1 MNAVS
6 EIQFAVL
13 PSEETPD
20 FPSPSIIDSRRLLG
34 PNFYSARPGALLE
47 VRGDVP
53 RLDALLEAWAAR
65 ARELLDALGWDA
77 NSAEVQVRRS
87 GGNATMFFAAAIDVL
102 MTATEVNEQAWV
114 TAESGGRVKSDSAIV
129 ATLRATAT
137 AERVTRKNLVEV
149 FERALAK
156 GLSPVFDDES
166 LTVGAG
172 KGAQTWPID
181 AVPAVDAVSWK
192 AITGVPISLVTG
204 SNGKTTTTRLVAAM
218 WRTAG
223 RVAGLSCSDGVWV
236 EDDRIESGDYAGPA
250 GARAVLR
257 DPRIEAAV
265 LETARGGVMRRGLA
279 VHRANAAIITNI
291 VADHFGEYGLDNLQ
305 DLAEAKRVVIK
316 ALGADGRLVLNAD
329 DPMLVK
335 LARGLTIPISWFSV
349 APANSIIDAHAA
361 SGGDVA
367 AVQDG
372 RVMLHRGRW
381 HDLGAIDAMP
391 LTLRGAARHNVE
403 NILGACLLA
412 VASGVP
418 VQSLRATLVKFG
430 SAASDNPGRLQAYR
444 FGGATVLVDFA
455 HNPDGLA
462 ALTETAKTI
471 AATRRLLLLGQ
482 AGNRDDTQLRA
493 LVRAAWS
500 VMPFDRVIV
509 KEMPTL
515 LRGRAPGEL
524 PRIFSDEL
532 VKVGLPKTQIEVV
545 DGELA
550 ALRRAFAWARNG
562 DLLVCPV
569 HVEKAAVIAWLEQL
583 RAAGWKAGDKL
594 PGVAS
599 RK

>member
-6 EIQFAVL
+6 QTQFAVL
-13 PSEETPD
+13 SSEETPD
-20 FPSPSIIDSRRLLG
+20 FPSANIIDSRRLLG
-34 PNFYSARPGALLE
+34 PNLYGRRPGALLE
-47 VRGDVP
+47 IRGDVP
-53 RLDALLEAWAAR
+53 KIDGLLVAWAAR

-77 NSAEVQVRRS
+77 QHAGIQFRRTRGSA
-87 GGNATMFFAAAIDVL
+87 TLFFAAPVDVL

-114 TAESGGRVKSDSAIV
+114 AAETGIRIKPDSPMV
-129 ATLRATAT
+129 ATLAAK
-137 AERVTRKNLVEV
+137 AEGERVTRPNFAAV
-149 FERALAK
+149 FNMALAK
-156 GLSPVFDDES
+156 GLSPVFDDDA

-172 KGAQTWPID
+172 KGAHTWPVSE
-181 AVPAVDAVSWK
+181 VPGAHLVPWK
-192 AITGVPISLVTG
+192 AIADVPVSLVTG

-223 RVAGLSCSDGVWV
+223 RVAGLSCSDGVWI

-257 DPRIEAAV
+257 DPRVEAAV
-265 LETARGGVMRRGLA
+265 LETARGGIMRRGLA
-279 VHRANAAIITNI
+279 VQRANAAIITNI
-291 VADHFGEYGLDNLQ
+291 AADHFGEYGIDSLQ
-305 DLAEAKRVVIK
+305 DLADAKRVVVS
-316 ALGADGRLVLNAD
+316 ALGTDGRLVLNAD
-329 DPMLVK
+329 DPLLVE
-335 LARGLTIPISWFSV
+335 LAKGLTIPISWFSV
-349 APANSIIDAHAA
+349 APVNPIIDAHAA
-361 SGGDVA
+361 AGGDVA

-381 HDLGAIDAMP
+381 HDLGGIDAMP
-391 LTLRGAARHNVE
+391 LTLRGAALHNIE

-418 VQSLRATLVKFG
+418 VQSLRATLVRFG
-430 SAASDNPGRLQAYR
+430 SAAADNPGRLQAYR

-462 ALTETAKTI
+462 ALAETAKTI
-471 AATRRLLLLGQ
+471 PATRRLLLLGQ

-493 LVRAAWS
+493 LVHAACS
-500 VMPFDRVIV
+500 VMKFDRVIV
-509 KEMPTL
+509 KEMPTM
-515 LRGRAPGEL
+515 LRGRKPGEL

-532 VKVGLPKTQIEVV
+532 IKAGLPKGQIEVV

-569 HVEKAAVIAWLEQL
+569 HVEKAAVIAWLEKL
-583 RAAGWKAGDKL
+583 RTAGWKAGDKL
-594 PGVAS
+594 P
-599 RK
+599 